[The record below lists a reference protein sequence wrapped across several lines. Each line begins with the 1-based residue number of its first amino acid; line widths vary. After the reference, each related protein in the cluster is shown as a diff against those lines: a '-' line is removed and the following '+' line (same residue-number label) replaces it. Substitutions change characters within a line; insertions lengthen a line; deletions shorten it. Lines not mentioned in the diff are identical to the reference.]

1 MGEIWE
7 TMGEILLKLEE
18 NERKFVKVPVK
29 TRENE
34 SFYKVGRKWEKIGE
48 DWEKMGE
55 NYQSWEK
62 IERNWEKIYVKVGDN
77 KRKWE
82 KVYLKFGENE
92 R

>member
-7 TMGEILLKLEE
+7 TMGENLLKLGE

-55 NYQSWEK
+55 NLSKLGE
-62 IERNWEKIYVKVGDN
+62 NWEKLGENLLKLGENEGKFVKVGDN
-77 KRKWE
+77 KRK
-82 KVYLKFGENE
+82 
-92 R
+92 